1 MCPWLHD
8 WLCSKIST
16 NNSKKEAKKRLEEFV
31 WIYVNTWHVKFFIH
45 VQIRYFQFIFNKF
58 FTIVYEYVFIHLME
72 LATKTT
78 INCESIYNEC
88 VWVKQGTHDNH
99 RLQTKTWIEE
109 NKFLPFENMKFLCR
123 KSVFTRNFFIV
134 YKGIWRRYV
143 LFNDWQLKNQLRS
156 LFQLLAE
163 VREL

>member
-1 MCPWLHD
+1 
-8 WLCSKIST
+8 
-16 NNSKKEAKKRLEEFV
+16 
-31 WIYVNTWHVKFFIH
+31 
-45 VQIRYFQFIFNKF
+45 
-58 FTIVYEYVFIHLME
+58 ME

-123 KSVFTRNFFIV
+123 KSVFTRNFFIA
-134 YKGIWRRYV
+134 YKGIRRKYE
-143 LFNDWQLKNQLRS
+143 LFNDWQLKNQLRP

-163 VREL
+163 VRELENANSGDSRSFLFLLCSVVTPIPWYKQSSLSSKLSIIKRKALTHNIGTETKMREDAEIT